1 MNRTR
6 HRVKTGKAGLAK
18 DRTGAAMRAKRG
30 VSYISFRNTTRYCVL
45 TPDIQATY
53 KHTNR
58 KRKVR
63 LMMATAKV
71 KIETER
77 GTVELE
83 FKDMQQAM
91 ERMGAANLETLR
103 QWVQGL
109 ERKAMAANQRE

>member
-1 MNRTR
+1 
-6 HRVKTGKAGLAK
+6 
-18 DRTGAAMRAKRG
+18 
-30 VSYISFRNTTRYCVL
+30 
-45 TPDIQATY
+45 
-53 KHTNR
+53 
-58 KRKVR
+58 
-63 LMMATAKV
+63 MMATAKV